1 MKTTDQAV
9 IFQLLR
15 DLLEKERDSGPDH
28 ITLPGDY
35 VRKLVESLYHIFLT
49 VSPEGVIKSVNP
61 YICNM
66 LGYGEDELLA
76 LPLETILEGGVK
88 SLSPDFDADS
98 SEAGKVRSEE
108 LVYLTKDGEK
118 IPVSCF
124 SSFLTGNGREP
135 EIVCIG
141 KDISEQKAAEA
152 HLRDLE
158 KMSTSDHLT
167 GLPNRALFFDRLA
180 HAINRAKR
188 QDSIVVLIFVDV
200 DNFKAINDTLGHD
213 VGDKLLMM
221 IAKRLKR
228 CLRESDTVARIGGD
242 EFTIIA
248 EVPRQDFITSIN
260 LLANKIVRVMDRK
273 VTIAEYV
280 IPATVSMGVSVFP
293 FIAEDVEMIIKTAD
307 IAMYEAK
314 KKECNSFEIFSKEM
328 QIKVMERKQMEDDLR
343 SALKNEEFVLYYQ
356 PQIDLKSGLIVGAEA
371 LLRWMSPEAALLPP
385 TKFIPLLE
393 ETGLIISVGEW
404 VLHTACV
411 QNKAWQA
418 AGFPP
423 LCMAV
428 NLSALQ
434 FQQNNLVETVD
445 RILEDVG
452 LDPEYLELEIT
463 ESVAM
468 RDVDS
473 VIARLHKLKELGL
486 RLSIDD
492 FGTGYSSLSYLQD
505 FPVDKLK
512 IDKRF
517 VDNITVNKIIPKVV
531 IDIARDMNFIVIAEG
546 VETEEQQ
553 AVLKGLGCDEAQGY
567 YLSRPLSHKKFEEL
581 LESQRNSLQAGK

>member
-9 IFQLLR
+9 IFQVIRYLI
-15 DLLEKERDSGPDH
+15 ENERNGGSDH
-28 ITLPGDY
+28 ISLPRNY

-49 VSPEGVIKSVNP
+49 VSQEGVIRDVNP
-61 YICNM
+61 YICEM
-66 LGYGEDELLA
+66 LGYDEEELPGR
-76 LPLETILEGGVK
+76 PLETILEGGLI
-88 SLSPDFDADS
+88 SLSPDFDAANPD
-98 SEAGKVRSEE
+98 AGKVRSEE
-108 LVYLTKDGEK
+108 LVYLTKGGDR

-124 SSFLTGNGREP
+124 SAFLDGTGRER
-135 EIVCIG
+135 EIVCVG
-141 KDISEQKAAEA
+141 KDISERKAAEA
-152 HLRDLE
+152 HLKDLE

-180 HAINRAKR
+180 HAIDRARR
-188 QDSIVVLIFVDV
+188 QDSIVILIFVDV

-213 VGDKLLMM
+213 VGDKLLRV

-242 EFTIIA
+242 EFTIVA
-248 EVPRQDFITSIN
+248 EIPRHDFITSIN
-260 LLANKIVRVMDRK
+260 LLANKIVKVMDRK
-273 VTIAEYV
+273 VTIAEYI
-280 IPATVSMGVSVFP
+280 IPATVSMGVSLFP
-293 FIAEDVEMIIKTAD
+293 LIAEDVEMIIKTAD

-343 SALKNEEFVLYYQ
+343 SALKNEEFVLHYQ
-356 PQIDLKSGLIVGAEA
+356 PQIDLRSGLIIGAEA
-371 LLRWMSPEAALLPP
+371 LLRWMGPEGVLLSPA
-385 TKFIPLLE
+385 KFIPLLE

-404 VLHTACV
+404 VLSTACA

-434 FQQNNLVETVD
+434 FQQNNLVEAVS
-445 RILEDVG
+445 RIIEDTG
-452 LDPEYLELEIT
+452 LAPEYLELEIT

-473 VIARLHKLKELGL
+473 VIARLHKLKEIGL

-505 FPVDKLK
+505 FPIDKLK

-517 VDNITVNKIIPKVV
+517 VDDIVVNKIIPKVV

-546 VETEEQQ
+546 VEKEEQLN
-553 AVLKGLGCDEAQGY
+553 VLKELGCDEVQGY
-567 YLSRPLSHKKFEEL
+567 FLGRPVSHEKFKEL
-581 LESQRNSLQAGK
+581 LEQQKSSLQAGK

>member
-1 MKTTDQAV
+1 MKTTDQAI
-9 IFQLLR
+9 IFQVIR
-15 DLLEKERDSGPDH
+15 DLIENERNGGSDH
-28 ITLPGDY
+28 ISLPRNY

-49 VSPEGVIKSVNP
+49 VSQEGVIRAVNP
-61 YICNM
+61 YICEM
-66 LGYGEDELLA
+66 LGYDEEELPGR
-76 LPLETILEGGVK
+76 PLETILEGGLI
-88 SLSPDFDADS
+88 SLSPDFDAANPD
-98 SEAGKVRSEE
+98 AGKVRSEE
-108 LVYLTKDGEK
+108 LVYLTKGGDR

-124 SSFLTGNGREP
+124 SAFLDGNGRER
-135 EIVCIG
+135 EIICVG

-152 HLRDLE
+152 HLKDLE

-180 HAINRAKR
+180 HAIDRARR
-188 QDSIVVLIFVDV
+188 QDSIVILIFVDV

-213 VGDKLLMM
+213 VGDKLLRV

-242 EFTIIA
+242 EFTIVA
-248 EVPRQDFITSIN
+248 EIPRHDFITSIN
-260 LLANKIVRVMDRK
+260 LLANKIVKVMDRK
-273 VTIAEYV
+273 VTIAEYI
-280 IPATVSMGVSVFP
+280 IPATVSMGVSLFP
-293 FIAEDVEMIIKTAD
+293 LIAEDVEMIIKTAD

-314 KKECNSFEIFSKEM
+314 KKECNSFEIFSQEM

-343 SALKNEEFVLYYQ
+343 SALKNGEFVLHYQ
-356 PQIDLKSGLIVGAEA
+356 PQIDLRSGLIIGAEA
-371 LLRWMSPEAALLPP
+371 LLRWMGPEGVLLSPA
-385 TKFIPLLE
+385 KFIPLLE

-404 VLHTACV
+404 VLSTACA
-411 QNKAWQA
+411 QNKAWQE

-434 FQQNNLVETVD
+434 FQQNNLVETVS
-445 RILEDVG
+445 RIVEDTG
-452 LDPEYLELEIT
+452 LAPEYLELEIT

-473 VIARLHKLKELGL
+473 VIARLHKLKEIGL

-505 FPVDKLK
+505 FPIDKLK

-517 VDNITVNKIIPKVV
+517 VDDIVVNKIIPKVV

-546 VETEEQQ
+546 VEKEEQLN
-553 AVLKGLGCDEAQGY
+553 VLKELGCDEVQGY
-567 YLSRPLSHKKFEEL
+567 FLGRPVSHEKFKEL
-581 LESQRNSLQAGK
+581 LESQKCSLKAGK

>member
-9 IFQLLR
+9 IFQVIR
-15 DLLEKERDSGPDH
+15 DLIENERNGGSDH
-28 ITLPGDY
+28 ISLPRNY

-49 VSPEGVIKSVNP
+49 VNQEGVIKAVNP
-61 YICNM
+61 YMCEM
-66 LGYGEDELLA
+66 LGYDEDELLGRH
-76 LPLETILEGGVK
+76 LEMILEGGIT
-88 SLSPDFDADS
+88 SLSPGFDASNPDV
-98 SEAGKVRSEE
+98 GKVRREE
-108 LVYLTKDGEK
+108 LVYLTSGGDK

-124 SSFLTGNGREP
+124 SAFLDVNGDEA

-152 HLRDLE
+152 HMKNLE

-188 QDSIVVLIFVDV
+188 QDSIVILIFVDV

-213 VGDKLLMM
+213 VGDKLLMV

-242 EFTIIA
+242 EFTIVA
-248 EVPRQDFITSIN
+248 EVPRHDFITSIN
-260 LLANKIVRVMDRK
+260 LLANKIVKVMDRK

-280 IPATVSMGVSVFP
+280 IPATLSMGISIFP

-314 KKECNSFEIFSKEM
+314 KRECNSFEIFSQEM

-343 SALKNEEFVLYYQ
+343 NALKNEEFVLHYQ
-356 PQIDLKSGLIVGAEA
+356 PQIDLKSGLIIGAEA
-371 LLRWMSPEAALLPP
+371 LLRWMGPEGVLLSPA
-385 TKFIPLLE
+385 KFIPLLE

-404 VLHTACV
+404 VMRTASA
-411 QNKAWQA
+411 QNKAWQV
-418 AGFPP
+418 AGFQP

-434 FQQNNLVETVD
+434 FQQNNLVETVA
-445 RILEDVG
+445 RILEEEG
-452 LDPEYLELEIT
+452 LVPEYLELEIT

-468 RDVDS
+468 REVDS
-473 VIARLHKLKELGL
+473 VIAKLHKLKEIGL

-505 FPVDKLK
+505 FPIDKLK

-517 VDNITVNKIIPKVV
+517 VDDIAVNKIIPKVV

-546 VETEEQQ
+546 VETEKQLN
-553 AVLKGLGCDEAQGY
+553 VLKELGCDEVQGY
-567 YLSRPLSHKKFEEL
+567 YLSRPLSNKKFEEL
-581 LESQRNSLQAGK
+581 LESQKRI

>member
-1 MKTTDQAV
+1 MKTTDQAI
-9 IFQLLR
+9 IFQVLR
-15 DLLEKERDSGPDH
+15 DLLENERNSGQDH
-28 ITLPGDY
+28 ITLPRDY

-49 VSPEGVIKSVNP
+49 VSPEGVIKAVNP
-61 YICNM
+61 YLCTM
-66 LGYGEDELLA
+66 LGYGEEELLTR
-76 LPLETILEGGVK
+76 PLETILVGGIK
-88 SLSPDFDADS
+88 SLSPDFDADNP
-98 SEAGKVRSEE
+98 EPGKVRSEE
-108 LVYLTKDGEK
+108 FVYLTKGGDK

-124 SSFLTGNGREP
+124 SAFLNGKGTES

-213 VGDKLLMM
+213 VGDKLLMV

-248 EVPRQDFITSIN
+248 EIPRQDFITSIN

-273 VTIAEYV
+273 VAIAEYV

-343 SALKNEEFVLYYQ
+343 SALKNEEFLLYYQ

-371 LLRWMSPEAALLPP
+371 LLRWRSPEAALLSPI
-385 TKFIPLLE
+385 KFIPLLE

-404 VLHTACV
+404 VLHTACA

-434 FQQNNLVETVD
+434 FQQNNLVETVA
-445 RILEDVG
+445 RILEEAG
-452 LDPEYLELEIT
+452 LDSEYLELEIT

-468 RDVDS
+468 REVDS
-473 VIARLHKLKELGL
+473 VIARLHKLKEIGL

-517 VDNITVNKIIPKVV
+517 VDNIAVNKIIPKVV

-546 VETEEQQ
+546 VESKEQL
-553 AVLKGLGCDEAQGY
+553 AVLKSLGCDEAQGY

-581 LESQRNSLQAGK
+581 LQRQRNDLRTEK